1 MKLAKAKKKISRC
14 SRTTFR
20 YGAVMPATAEFRAA
34 VAPGAA
40 AGSGTG
46 GAAGGADRKA
56 FRSATAASS
65 TNGQYVANTC
75 R

>member
-40 AGSGTG
+40 AGSGP
-46 GAAGGADRKA
+46 GGADRKA